1 MTDLTRRDF
10 LGASTAGASLLA
22 RHAPAAPPA
31 WAPPPGP
38 PSAEQG
44 AGNQPGGTAEKG
56 VRITGVEVIHLSR
69 PLKERFWMSLSPIG
83 GYQPTA
89 SRTLVRIHTS
99 AGITGEGE
107 SGGGAAAVLRSG
119 FADLLRG
126 EDPFLVEYLWQ
137 KMFRTT
143 ISRDKAIK
151 GWSTPNIL
159 SALAAVDAALWD
171 FVAKSARLP
180 LYKLFGAYKSR
191 IPCYVTG
198 GYYREGKGI
207 RELVEECE
215 GYVQQGY
222 RAIKLKIGGV
232 GVNEDVERVRAV
244 RQAVGSEVDLMLDV
258 NQGWDLRT
266 AIEGAYKLAPLRMT
280 WLEEPLHWYDD
291 VSFLV
296 RLKKDCPIPLA
307 SGEHEETRY
316 GARRLMETGAIDF
329 LQFDCFAR
337 TGISEWRRL
346 AGMASALDI
355 WMAPHHEPILHGH
368 LLASIPNGYILESFA
383 NPDRDPFWFDL
394 YSKKPEIK
402 NSVLTLGDDPGI
414 GVEFDP
420 ATLKKYGARVL

>member
-1 MTDLTRRDF
+1 MSDLTRRNF
-10 LGASTAGASLLA
+10 LGASTLGASTLLA
-22 RHAPAAPPA
+22 HQIPTGPPA
-31 WAPPPGP
+31 WAPPPGAAP
-38 PSAEQG
+38 ADKG
-44 AGNQPGGTAEKG
+44 AATASG
-56 VRITGVEVIHLSR
+56 VRITKVEAIHLTK
-69 PLKERFWMSLSPIG
+69 PLKERFWMSLAPIG
-83 GYQPTA
+83 GFQPTA
-89 SRTLVRIHTS
+89 SRTVVRIHTS

-107 SGGGAAAVLRSG
+107 SGGGAAAMLRAG
-119 FADLLRG
+119 FADLVLG
-126 EDPFLVEYLWQ
+126 EDPFLIEYLWQ
-137 KMFRTT
+137 KMFRITH
-143 ISRDKAIK
+143 SRQRATK
-151 GWSTPNIL
+151 GWSNQGIL
-159 SALAAVDAALWD
+159 SAMAALDAALWD

-180 LYKLFGAYKSR
+180 LYKLFGAYKNR

-207 RELVEECE
+207 RELVAECE
-215 GYVQQGY
+215 GYAKMGY

-232 GVNEDVERVRAV
+232 SVQEDVERVRAV
-244 RQAVGSEVDLMLDV
+244 RQALGPDVDLMLDV
-258 NQGWDLRT
+258 NNGWDLRT
-266 AIEGAYKLAPLRMT
+266 SIEGAHRLAPLRIT

-291 VSFLV
+291 VAFLV

-329 LQFDCFAR
+329 LQFDCYAR
-337 TGISEWRRL
+337 AGISEWRRL

-355 WMAPHHEPILHGH
+355 WMAPHHEPVLHGH

-383 NPDRDPFWFDL
+383 NPDRDPFWFEL

-420 ATLKKYGARVL
+420 ATLKKYGTQVV